1 MCYKLFDS
9 NFTESPKN
17 SQEILTLIAYKQFVF
32 QEKAFNNFARNYYI
46 FTDLWYR
53 LPSAQHIDVLKEIEF
68 EIGIPYENA
77 LFFAYALAGNKSGH
91 FWIYDEEKINEFNA
105 KIEITFQLDSHE
117 KFVKWCSG
125 DYETIL
131 KEKHLLPP
139 FVIHPII
146 ETKTKPTKKDGEV
159 FMIAS
164 PHYIHDKVTYGLY
177 FTLIDRFNKGGCNN
191 KFKELFGIVFQ
202 EYVGE
207 LIKFYFKTWE
217 IIPEIKY
224 KKGKHNFQDSI
235 DWFILKDDKLIM
247 IEVKQSSLFLKSKYN
262 PSIKGIKSDLKKTI
276 IEGVKQLEVSEKDIK
291 SQKYL
296 DLQKFNNVTSFVKL
310 VVVNDPIYNA
320 NFIVKTLMKDEVD
333 NLNFQVININEF
345 ETLLSNQNEAES
357 LFDTLYFKGI
367 KYNEMDFKE
376 FIIAMFPDSQKRVEF
391 LEPIWDRFFSKVE
404 SSENKS
410 T

>member
-1 MCYKLFDS
+1 MKDIEFKGTFLGKQLYRYDPEIDCTENDFKHFATQFNRIETLRSICSISSQLFSNKDKHNKLGEVPVGEAILLDLAYRVIKYCNDNKQSGMNDDQLKIALRMCHKLFDA
-9 NFTESPKN
+9 NFTKTHKN
-17 SQEILTLIAYKQFVF
+17 AQEILTIIAYRQFIF
-32 QEKAFNNFARNYYI
+32 QENIFNNFARNYYI

-53 LPSAQHIDVLKEIEF
+53 TPVSKDIDILAEIES
-68 EIGIPYENA
+68 EIGTSYENS
-77 LFFAYALAGNKSGH
+77 LFFAYALVGNKDGH

-105 KIEITFQLDSHE
+105 KTKITFQLDSHE

-164 PHYIHDKVTYGLY
+164 PHYIQDKVTYGLY

-207 LIKFYFKTWE
+207 LLKFYFKTWE

-247 IEVKQSSLFLKSKYN
+247 IEVKQSSLFLKSKYD
-262 PSIKGIKSDLKKTI
+262 PSSEGIKSDLRKTV
-276 IEGVKQLEVSEKDIK
+276 IEGVQL
-291 SQKYL
+291 
-296 DLQKFNNVTSFVKL
+296 
-310 VVVNDPIYNA
+310 
-320 NFIVKTLMKDEVD
+320 
-333 NLNFQVININEF
+333 
-345 ETLLSNQNEAES
+345 
-357 LFDTLYFKGI
+357 
-367 KYNEMDFKE
+367 
-376 FIIAMFPDSQKRVEF
+376 
-391 LEPIWDRFFSKVE
+391 
-404 SSENKS
+404 
-410 T
+410 